1 LRQSTST
8 DPYRRILDP
17 KIATS
22 LRGRPK
28 NIARPVPL
36 HLAVAQLSAQ
46 SQNRQAD
53 ERSGAS
59 LPGGIQ
65 PRRGRGRP
73 RGSKNKSTLARL
85 EAQAAIQREGRR
97 SQPICGGA
105 RSDQD
110 AGLGPGKAAGVRAS
124 GPKVQP
130 SVRRQRSQWESVL
143 SSSDKEIMHNTRSA
157 RRRGHV

>member
-1 LRQSTST
+1 MVWLW
-8 DPYRRILDP
+8 RRRCLVQ
-17 KIATS
+17 S

-59 LPGGIQ
+59 LPDGIQ

-110 AGLGPGKAAGVRAS
+110 AGLGPGNAAGVRAS

-130 SVRRQRSQWESVL
+130 SVRRRRSQWEWVL
-143 SSSDKEIMHNTRSA
+143 SSSDKEVMHNTRST